1 MTDKEIFDNAVQQL
15 EQIDRY
21 LSKNWMDE
29 DFPSDFIWQCL
40 QPPSKSGQEEQ
51 PCASNLV

>member
-51 PCASNLV
+51 PCAIDFM